1 MKKRQK
7 KYLESLR
14 IVLITVIL
22 NSALMLIGSIGVLNA
37 QTTTQVTLE
46 GTLHIYLVTNYGDE
60 IREVDRYYRTGESSM
75 IAFVLKTAKPVDVA
89 PYLSQ
94 EEIEILSGKKSE
106 FMVVPDYDN
115 FDNFSYKA
123 FASQFAHK
131 RVRITGTLVV
141 PMGGWRNVTT
151 VRMDFSKVELVE

>member
-94 EEIEILSGKKSE
+94 EEIEILSGKESE

-115 FDNFSYKA
+115 FSYEA